1 MKKYLKVSLL
11 IITDVILINLA
22 FVIAL
27 LLRFDFNVD
36 SQEFGRYLIIYQNW
50 AFFITVIKIA
60 VNVFMGLYN
69 SLWEYASIDEVF
81 RVSIAAAFN
90 FAAIILLMY
99 YMQQMLPRSAYLI
112 VFILDVLFLGGAR
125 IFYRILRRLRS
136 SENGKALAERM
147 NLRNFIAP
155 TEKYSRVLVIG
166 AGQAGAAIIRELRDN
181 PRFGK
186 QVIGV
191 IDDDPTKIGTR
202 IMGKKV
208 LGNRDSIPRI
218 VRKRDINE
226 IIIAIPSASR
236 KEIQAIASICEKT
249 GCKTSILPGY
259 IDLIDGKVS
268 IAKLREINVE
278 DLLGR
283 EPVTLDIEGVS
294 RYIKGK
300 VVLVTGGGG
309 SIGSELCRQLAD
321 LIPEKLVGMDIYENN
336 LYELSIEIQSTH
348 PELKFV
354 PVIASIRYRESLSRV
369 FEEYRPDVVFH
380 AAAHKHVPLMES
392 NPQEALL
399 NNIVGTKNVIDLS
412 DEWGVEKFI
421 LISTDKAVNPT
432 NVMGATKRVAEML
445 MQDKSHKSRT
455 SYSAVRFGNVLGSNG
470 SVVPLF
476 QKQIEQGGP
485 VTVTHPEV
493 TRYFMTIPEAVQLV
507 IQTGAMAAGGEI
519 FVLDMGEPVKIKDLA
534 ESLIRLSG
542 YTPYTDIDIVYTGLR
557 PGEKLYEELLM
568 EEEGLKETS
577 HGSIFIG
584 KPVPPTPALAEIL
597 NRGKNALEEEVYNIS
612 QRSNEEIK
620 QWLRTIVPT
629 YKNGNGANGNGTP
642 ISAE

>member
-1 MKKYLKVSLL
+1 MKRYLKVSLL

-191 IDDDPTKIGTR
+191 IDDDPTKIGMR

>member
-1 MKKYLKVSLL
+1 MKRYLKVSLL

-36 SQEFGRYLIIYQNW
+36 PQEFGRYLIIYQNW

>member
-1 MKKYLKVSLL
+1 MKRYLKVSLL

-519 FVLDMGEPVKIKDLA
+519 FVLDMGCLLYTVLDMGEPVKIKDLA

-612 QRSNEEIK
+612 PVSYTH
-620 QWLRTIVPT
+620 L
-629 YKNGNGANGNGTP
+629 
-642 ISAE
+642 

>member
-11 IITDVILINLA
+11 IITDIILINLA

>member
-1 MKKYLKVSLL
+1 MKRYLKVSLL

>member
-1 MKKYLKVSLL
+1 MKRYLKVSLL

-534 ESLIRLSG
+534 ESLIQLSG

>member
-11 IITDVILINLA
+11 IITDIILINLA

-36 SQEFGRYLIIYQNW
+36 SQEFGRYLLIYQNW
-50 AFFITVIKIA
+50 AFFITIIKIA

-112 VFILDVLFLGGAR
+112 VFILDVLLLGGAR

-136 SENGKALAERM
+136 SENGRALAERI
-147 NLRNFIAP
+147 NLKTLIAP

-181 PRFGK
+181 PRFDK
-186 QVIGV
+186 QVVGV
-191 IDDDPTKIGTR
+191 IDDDPSKIGTR

-236 KEIQAIASICEKT
+236 KEIQTIASICEKT

-336 LYELSIEIQSTH
+336 LYELTIEIQSTH
-348 PELKFV
+348 PELEFV
-354 PVIASIRYRESLSRV
+354 PVIVSIRDRESLSRV

-445 MQDKSHKSRT
+445 MQDKSHKSKT
-455 SYSAVRFGNVLGSNG
+455 NYSAVRFGNVLGSNG

-534 ESLIRLSG
+534 ESLIRLTG

-557 PGEKLYEELLM
+557 
-568 EEEGLKETS
+568 
-577 HGSIFIG
+577 
-584 KPVPPTPALAEIL
+584 
-597 NRGKNALEEEVYNIS
+597 R
-612 QRSNEEIK
+612 
-620 QWLRTIVPT
+620 
-629 YKNGNGANGNGTP
+629 
-642 ISAE
+642 